1 MHIWVYLYLAATPID
16 PSTVRL
22 CAVTIQDRAFTGL
35 STVTHDVV
43 LVRELQR
50 TGMKAQL
57 LDFKPIGDAEHE
69 ARGKGCNYLM
79 YTDIARADK
88 LTRSQVSAAMKR
100 AVGGARPPSV
110 YEAEVEFRI
119 FKLDAEMPF
128 LSRAVTGRNRT
139 RNLQPRVESRIVEWR
154 VPTSNTLVDTA
165 DRLAMTT
172 ATFSTPTQVA
182 SSKSRAIEV
191 AVERQ
196 AKAIADAFRNPPEK
210 RDVE

>member
-1 MHIWVYLYLAATPID
+1 MHLWVYLYLAATPID

-22 CAVTIQDRAFTGL
+22 CAVAIQDRAFTGL
-35 STVTHDVV
+35 STVSHDDV
-43 LVRELQR
+43 LLRELQR

-88 LTRSQVSAAMKR
+88 LTRSQIAAAMKR
-100 AVGGARPPSV
+100 AVGATRPPSL
-110 YEAEVEFRI
+110 YEAEVEFRV
-119 FKLDAEMPF
+119 FRLDAELPF
-128 LSRAVTGRNRT
+128 LSRAVTGRNR
-139 RNLQPRVESRIVEWR
+139 RNLQPHVESRIVEWR
-154 VPTSNTLVDTA
+154 VPTGNSLFDTA
-165 DRLAMTT
+165 DRLSMTT
-172 ATFSTPTQVA
+172 ATFSTPRQVA
-182 SSKSRAIEV
+182 TGKSRAIDA